1 MKGEIWEKW
10 GATYGRN
17 GLGGQNTC
25 GVRLGALS
33 RVPEHEREVWLVR
46 ARLHLAERLVEVSA
60 ADALGGAHE
69 GRERFGRRGGDDQP
83 VEARVRLAL
92 GVGERPLV
100 ACGGRGVGGG
110 RGRIG
115 TSDRWVVRGDGRVR
129 VRKTEKKS
137 FLPHV
142 SLPHFVPSTSPL

>member
-1 MKGEIWEKW
+1 MGKSGVRHMGEM
-10 GATYGRN
+10 GGGGR
-17 GLGGQNTC
+17 NTC

-33 RVPEHEREVWLVR
+33 RVPEHEREVRLVR

-100 ACGGRGVGGG
+100 ACGVGGG
-110 RGRIG
+110 GWAGVDRYD
-115 TSDRWVVRGDGRVR
+115 DRWVVTVG
-129 VRKTEKKS
+129 
-137 FLPHV
+137 
-142 SLPHFVPSTSPL
+142 